1 MILPRQVLESCEG
14 GRPNEVTIEVSH
26 DVTSTDTD
34 SGMSGGAKESHRGR
48 RKRGEVSEAG
58 SEGSEERSLT
68 PPHHPDQRPPTVS
81 PDQGVVTDD
90 CWASAVT
97 GDGAPL
103 QFKIE
108 EHVEEITTHRLT
120 DDDDQ
125 DLDCAYDNDVSDS
138 GGSWRGSRCSLD
150 DSRETRHHK
159 VSHHSVTEDPLLSTI
174 NVALPDPAH
183 ISDRRVSF
191 PELGADI
198 IHDFC
203 SDVDC
208 CDVGPG
214 DMVLNSDT
222 WEENWLFRR
231 QRLMGASASDPVTM
245 LIPNPEAHVPATVGN
260 RDIDELSELSEQQSI
275 GSGEPWSMSES
286 DGEGECMKSCQPST
300 ASRELSTLAGE
311 IVAEFAQQDQEYT
324 VDYSVPIRVTATC
337 RAQQSRKHL
346 ASPQASPTHSHK
358 SPEAQPSTRFIYT
371 NHKGVLRNYHE
382 GKTVEGVKNPGVAE
396 KSQVDL
402 DFVSDNERPV
412 PKPRK
417 LSLAT
422 KSSTNTSANSSVQ
435 LLLSPAEDL
444 TILSPPLEVPDPS
457 NTSSKSETVW
467 FVETPED
474 CVVMQGRTLRL
485 ACQVNTKKPM
495 GVSWYHN
502 GSLVAVG
509 GRDQWVY
516 RQGPF
521 YHLHVYGMTS
531 VAAGLYATAAY
542 TATNCVWAFC
552 RVQYKANS
560 RPQKRP
566 TFTKGL
572 SDVILEEGGDLYLQ
586 CQVQGHPEPR
596 VIFSRG
602 LERLEPSS
610 RLAIESDQYGTWTLR
625 LAECSASDSGEITA
639 TAASMLSAVN
649 THCRVKVVP
658 EGTPI
663 PQQVHT
669 NSARLQP
676 SALQTNKQQDPRPG
690 GRHTHKK
697 HNPGSHPP
705 NTSRPT
711 SDNLLISAKTSTP
724 SHREK
729 LTKSSGFNT
738 DTDDLDDIH
747 QVPTKPG
754 IPVNDVCISIHLPA
768 VNNEDIVTYC
778 SITTDVDNDLSSSV
792 LLDNGGASECKPMV
806 HEINELSHRVE
817 DRNVLDSSTSGN
829 VSTVAHGDLSTNT
842 YASLKNLQDDFSN
855 SSSFFKDS
863 YNPSLTRLISSSGSS
878 FIAANHSLDCY
889 SSSHDD
895 EDSSS
900 SNRHTLPVQKL
911 SNLEF
916 LSSSSPVTQNLKA
929 RGKFLVNCN
938 ASLPLTADQPHAF
951 STFMGHHQEHGE
963 PSAKPA
969 SSFIATSPTFSG
981 TIAERE
987 HRKWE
992 AAVSIP
998 NNPYAPERLVQRLS
1012 HTHISEHIPPPRRAI
1027 SIEFPEESGQELDPS
1042 LRDGVPPTPDLN
1054 RYSRDYYVTST
1065 TGRRT
1070 SSLNFRHQKSHHYHH
1085 HHQQQQQQQQ
1095 TLVQQNN
1102 DNQQKEHRHQQE
1114 DQQILHKSEILFSA
1128 NGHKVPRR
1136 TSPTLS
1142 TNVQEPLHIIGSG
1155 LQKNHKSNSEATLH
1169 QLRNTQVETSQPSDW
1184 KDELRDIQAARVE
1197 REVARFQRTINETQR
1212 RWEENYA
1219 RHAPRSVHANGQSD
1233 SSTEVLHNPRV
1244 DAYLVPRR
1252 HDLWRTVSE
1261 DTIAV
1266 QPRDRTVLQPLL
1278 RHTSADNLQPSAKV
1292 SNLHNLGSV
1301 PLHNMSSMNSVG
1313 SMSNININSLTGLG
1327 KRTNYQHHSKFGRS
1341 VESVSTY
1348 SEGDSHGEGLDSD
1361 ASIRTPEEVP
1371 ALPSVRKL
1379 ASKFD
1384 LASQE
1389 RVNDL
1394 DKHGKANIFMIE
1406 KSAPSDQPY
1415 SRSFI
1420 NNLNKRT
1427 EKPYVVKEVRSLASG
1442 EGSRPSPETDMYE
1455 SDVDSTEFDDE
1466 ATVTSLSLP
1475 PTPGSLSDKHSL
1487 SNSSLIDT
1495 DSCFS
1500 TDCRDSNVTTS
1511 YDQSSNKTIFGV
1523 TLRKTTT
1530 NPYGSFDKRK
1540 QTSLSSISSVE
1551 EVQRASSRVSSHNNR
1566 HSWNTSTD
1574 DLEREVTP
1582 SDCDSDASNRKFYYG
1597 SMSDLSN
1604 EESVKLKD
1612 QKQFHSSF
1620 DLSSISRSLETEHCV
1635 GPLQVNTKGI
1645 KQRETIQQKNKQAG
1659 TASVCLLSGSAFAPK
1674 GKRRMSDFLNSYVGH
1689 KSIHDLNRIDEK
1701 TEEDTNNQRYRVA
1714 YKTQSHSVSDLPK
1727 EPLKKNDAL
1736 KRSVRE
1742 DTSKRSVRED
1752 TSKRSVS
1759 EDTSE
1764 RSVSED
1770 TSKRSVSEDTSER
1783 SVNEDA
1789 SKRSVGEDTSKS
1801 EDTCKKSESEDTYT
1815 KPETEGSFKSID
1827 KNASGQ
1833 ENNNDIQ
1840 VRLKEPKNKTVSEVN
1855 GITQQPFLN
1864 YLEKAENSLQ
1874 TSGQDT
1880 LDSFAFVSQESVDS
1894 SKAVNSSDSQS
1905 LELSQMS
1912 NADVWDGASFI
1923 HTSDDTNTGTLI
1935 KSTDNDQFKID
1946 LNEAYISTFYNQ
1958 LVVDNS
1964 QSLTK
1969 STVDTLP
1976 VGDSPVTLSKGGKE
1990 ETVISTTNVHP
2001 VQKRRSIGDFLKG
2014 YTNISS
2020 LDEKTTFNKVTI
2032 PKNANTETNLTL
2044 IAVSDSNVN
2053 MQPQDQSVP
2062 ASRANVLVS
2071 RASVPA
2077 SGANVPASR
2086 AGVPE
2091 SRASV
2096 PASRAGVPAS
2106 RANVPASRASVP
2118 SGASVQ
2124 NVVMQNAKQSPISSK
2139 ESTNMTNKN
2148 HNHNESTEPQHL
2160 GNEIQTPKN
2169 NHPDEKFSYTTDKCT
2184 VITLSGKE
2192 PSLSD
2197 ASSSVYH
2204 ANIIYVGDNMK
2215 NNHGKDTVQSSTLDK
2230 ASKNTSDMD
2239 PVSMHT
2245 NISSIKDSV
2254 DVTARHS
2261 QSEHKFVSQ
2270 SVQPVVAGK
2279 NPVVNDKKLDHSQD
2293 LLQVNDV
2300 RKDDDQSSTGPYV
2313 TVIAVSDLSDSS
2325 LPSYKANVT
2334 SSSENSSDD
2343 ELLLDDPVALT
2354 RMIVHNSRIG
2364 NSNSKNLR
2372 GLKKIDLTKASVPA
2386 NSPFSPLRSKSSS
2399 LICDSSV
2406 VDNVPQKK
2414 HVGPRDSCDEGVHSQ
2429 LSDIEVASSG
2439 TSMESKSLG
2448 SLETCGED
2456 GHDAMVQC
2464 S

>member
-1 MILPRQVLESCEG
+1 
-14 GRPNEVTIEVSH
+14 
-26 DVTSTDTD
+26 
-34 SGMSGGAKESHRGR
+34 MSGGAKESHRGR

-754 IPVNDVCISIHLPA
+754 
-768 VNNEDIVTYC
+768 
-778 SITTDVDNDLSSSV
+778 
-792 LLDNGGASECKPMV
+792 
-806 HEINELSHRVE
+806 
-817 DRNVLDSSTSGN
+817 
-829 VSTVAHGDLSTNT
+829 
-842 YASLKNLQDDFSN
+842 
-855 SSSFFKDS
+855 
-863 YNPSLTRLISSSGSS
+863 
-878 FIAANHSLDCY
+878 
-889 SSSHDD
+889 
-895 EDSSS
+895 
-900 SNRHTLPVQKL
+900 
-911 SNLEF
+911 
-916 LSSSSPVTQNLKA
+916 
-929 RGKFLVNCN
+929 
-938 ASLPLTADQPHAF
+938 
-951 STFMGHHQEHGE
+951 
-963 PSAKPA
+963 
-969 SSFIATSPTFSG
+969 

-1394 DKHGKANIFMIE
+1394 DKHGKANSLSFYGKKNIFMIE

>member
-754 IPVNDVCISIHLPA
+754 
-768 VNNEDIVTYC
+768 
-778 SITTDVDNDLSSSV
+778 
-792 LLDNGGASECKPMV
+792 
-806 HEINELSHRVE
+806 
-817 DRNVLDSSTSGN
+817 
-829 VSTVAHGDLSTNT
+829 
-842 YASLKNLQDDFSN
+842 
-855 SSSFFKDS
+855 
-863 YNPSLTRLISSSGSS
+863 
-878 FIAANHSLDCY
+878 
-889 SSSHDD
+889 
-895 EDSSS
+895 
-900 SNRHTLPVQKL
+900 
-911 SNLEF
+911 
-916 LSSSSPVTQNLKA
+916 
-929 RGKFLVNCN
+929 
-938 ASLPLTADQPHAF
+938 
-951 STFMGHHQEHGE
+951 
-963 PSAKPA
+963 
-969 SSFIATSPTFSG
+969 

-1394 DKHGKANIFMIE
+1394 DKHGKANSLSFYGKKNIFMIE

>member
-1 MILPRQVLESCEG
+1 
-14 GRPNEVTIEVSH
+14 
-26 DVTSTDTD
+26 
-34 SGMSGGAKESHRGR
+34 
-48 RKRGEVSEAG
+48 
-58 SEGSEERSLT
+58 
-68 PPHHPDQRPPTVS
+68 
-81 PDQGVVTDD
+81 
-90 CWASAVT
+90 
-97 GDGAPL
+97 
-103 QFKIE
+103 
-108 EHVEEITTHRLT
+108 
-120 DDDDQ
+120 
-125 DLDCAYDNDVSDS
+125 
-138 GGSWRGSRCSLD
+138 
-150 DSRETRHHK
+150 
-159 VSHHSVTEDPLLSTI
+159 
-174 NVALPDPAH
+174 
-183 ISDRRVSF
+183 
-191 PELGADI
+191 
-198 IHDFC
+198 
-203 SDVDC
+203 
-208 CDVGPG
+208 
-214 DMVLNSDT
+214 
-222 WEENWLFRR
+222 
-231 QRLMGASASDPVTM
+231 
-245 LIPNPEAHVPATVGN
+245 
-260 RDIDELSELSEQQSI
+260 
-275 GSGEPWSMSES
+275 
-286 DGEGECMKSCQPST
+286 
-300 ASRELSTLAGE
+300 
-311 IVAEFAQQDQEYT
+311 
-324 VDYSVPIRVTATC
+324 
-337 RAQQSRKHL
+337 
-346 ASPQASPTHSHK
+346 
-358 SPEAQPSTRFIYT
+358 
-371 NHKGVLRNYHE
+371 
-382 GKTVEGVKNPGVAE
+382 
-396 KSQVDL
+396 
-402 DFVSDNERPV
+402 
-412 PKPRK
+412 
-417 LSLAT
+417 
-422 KSSTNTSANSSVQ
+422 
-435 LLLSPAEDL
+435 
-444 TILSPPLEVPDPS
+444 
-457 NTSSKSETVW
+457 
-467 FVETPED
+467 
-474 CVVMQGRTLRL
+474 
-485 ACQVNTKKPM
+485 
-495 GVSWYHN
+495 
-502 GSLVAVG
+502 
-509 GRDQWVY
+509 
-516 RQGPF
+516 
-521 YHLHVYGMTS
+521 
-531 VAAGLYATAAY
+531 
-542 TATNCVWAFC
+542 
-552 RVQYKANS
+552 
-560 RPQKRP
+560 
-566 TFTKGL
+566 
-572 SDVILEEGGDLYLQ
+572 
-586 CQVQGHPEPR
+586 
-596 VIFSRG
+596 
-602 LERLEPSS
+602 
-610 RLAIESDQYGTWTLR
+610 
-625 LAECSASDSGEITA
+625 
-639 TAASMLSAVN
+639 
-649 THCRVKVVP
+649 
-658 EGTPI
+658 
-663 PQQVHT
+663 
-669 NSARLQP
+669 
-676 SALQTNKQQDPRPG
+676 
-690 GRHTHKK
+690 
-697 HNPGSHPP
+697 
-705 NTSRPT
+705 
-711 SDNLLISAKTSTP
+711 
-724 SHREK
+724 
-729 LTKSSGFNT
+729 
-738 DTDDLDDIH
+738 
-747 QVPTKPG
+747 
-754 IPVNDVCISIHLPA
+754 
-768 VNNEDIVTYC
+768 
-778 SITTDVDNDLSSSV
+778 
-792 LLDNGGASECKPMV
+792 
-806 HEINELSHRVE
+806 
-817 DRNVLDSSTSGN
+817 
-829 VSTVAHGDLSTNT
+829 
-842 YASLKNLQDDFSN
+842 
-855 SSSFFKDS
+855 
-863 YNPSLTRLISSSGSS
+863 
-878 FIAANHSLDCY
+878 
-889 SSSHDD
+889 
-895 EDSSS
+895 
-900 SNRHTLPVQKL
+900 
-911 SNLEF
+911 
-916 LSSSSPVTQNLKA
+916 
-929 RGKFLVNCN
+929 
-938 ASLPLTADQPHAF
+938 
-951 STFMGHHQEHGE
+951 
-963 PSAKPA
+963 
-969 SSFIATSPTFSG
+969 
-981 TIAERE
+981 
-987 HRKWE
+987 
-992 AAVSIP
+992 
-998 NNPYAPERLVQRLS
+998 
-1012 HTHISEHIPPPRRAI
+1012 
-1027 SIEFPEESGQELDPS
+1027 
-1042 LRDGVPPTPDLN
+1042 
-1054 RYSRDYYVTST
+1054 
-1065 TGRRT
+1065 
-1070 SSLNFRHQKSHHYHH
+1070 
-1085 HHQQQQQQQQ
+1085 
-1095 TLVQQNN
+1095 
-1102 DNQQKEHRHQQE
+1102 
-1114 DQQILHKSEILFSA
+1114 
-1128 NGHKVPRR
+1128 
-1136 TSPTLS
+1136 
-1142 TNVQEPLHIIGSG
+1142 
-1155 LQKNHKSNSEATLH
+1155 
-1169 QLRNTQVETSQPSDW
+1169 
-1184 KDELRDIQAARVE
+1184 
-1197 REVARFQRTINETQR
+1197 
-1212 RWEENYA
+1212 
-1219 RHAPRSVHANGQSD
+1219 
-1233 SSTEVLHNPRV
+1233 
-1244 DAYLVPRR
+1244 
-1252 HDLWRTVSE
+1252 
-1261 DTIAV
+1261 
-1266 QPRDRTVLQPLL
+1266 
-1278 RHTSADNLQPSAKV
+1278 
-1292 SNLHNLGSV
+1292 
-1301 PLHNMSSMNSVG
+1301 MSSMNSVG

-1394 DKHGKANIFMIE
+1394 DKHGKAKNIFMIE

-1742 DTSKRSVRED
+1742 DTSKRSVSEDTSKRSVSEDTSKRSVREDTSKRSVREDTSKRSVSEDTSKRSVSEDTSERSVSEDTSKRSVREDTSKRSVRED

-1815 KPETEGSFKSID
+1815 KPETEGSFKGID

-1864 YLEKAENSLQ
+1864 YLEKAESSLQ

-2020 LDEKTTFNKVTI
+2020 LDEKTAFNKVTI

-2062 ASRANVLVS
+2062 AS
-2071 RASVPA
+2071 
-2077 SGANVPASR
+2077 GANVPASR
-2086 AGVPE
+2086 AGVPT
-2091 SRASV
+2091 SRAS
-2096 PASRAGVPAS
+2096 
-2106 RANVPASRASVP
+2106 VPASRASVP

-2215 NNHGKDTVQSSTLDK
+2215 NNHGKNTVQSSTLDK

-2254 DVTARHS
+2254 DVTAHHS

-2270 SVQPVVAGK
+2270 SVKPVVAGK

-2300 RKDDDQSSTGPYV
+2300 RKDDNQSSTGPYV

-2343 ELLLDDPVALT
+2343 ELLLDDPVALA

>member
-198 IHDFC
+198 IH
-203 SDVDC
+203 DVDC

-754 IPVNDVCISIHLPA
+754 
-768 VNNEDIVTYC
+768 
-778 SITTDVDNDLSSSV
+778 
-792 LLDNGGASECKPMV
+792 
-806 HEINELSHRVE
+806 
-817 DRNVLDSSTSGN
+817 
-829 VSTVAHGDLSTNT
+829 
-842 YASLKNLQDDFSN
+842 
-855 SSSFFKDS
+855 
-863 YNPSLTRLISSSGSS
+863 
-878 FIAANHSLDCY
+878 
-889 SSSHDD
+889 
-895 EDSSS
+895 
-900 SNRHTLPVQKL
+900 
-911 SNLEF
+911 
-916 LSSSSPVTQNLKA
+916 
-929 RGKFLVNCN
+929 
-938 ASLPLTADQPHAF
+938 
-951 STFMGHHQEHGE
+951 
-963 PSAKPA
+963 
-969 SSFIATSPTFSG
+969 

-1394 DKHGKANIFMIE
+1394 DKHGKANSLSFYGKKNIFMIE